1 MNITLEPGMMLSMS
15 GGCVMILGGSTAE
28 GGERVWRE
36 GEQGEEGKW
45 RRRGSGVKEK
55 GVG

>member
-1 MNITLEPGMMLSMS
+1 MMLSMS
-15 GGCVMILGGSTAE
+15 GMMILGGSTAE

-36 GEQGEEGKW
+36 GEQGEEGEW